1 MSSVAEGQR
10 VRRGGVA
17 GSDFRVVEPFLKSW
31 ALL

>member
-1 MSSVAEGQR
+1 MSSVAEEQK

-17 GSDFRVVEPFLKSW
+17 GSDFRVVKPFLKSW